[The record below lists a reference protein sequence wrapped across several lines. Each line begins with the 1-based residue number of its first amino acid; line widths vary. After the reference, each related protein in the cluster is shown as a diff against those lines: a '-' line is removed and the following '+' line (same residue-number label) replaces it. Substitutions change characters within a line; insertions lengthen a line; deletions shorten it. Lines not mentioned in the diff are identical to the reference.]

1 MGKWNFREL
10 TPGDKTREPIQGE
23 FFSTD
28 AIRNTAEALIREGI
42 QNTLDATLRGEKA
55 KIRIYCSTEN
65 GALSSERSSIYFK
78 DGWEHFRAEGNG
90 LADPPLSTNPCA
102 YIVFEDFGTTGL
114 EGDITQWHDIAGNK
128 NAFFYFFRA
137 EGRSGK
143 GEKDRGRW
151 GIGKYVFPRSSRIST
166 IFALTIRA
174 EDSHCLLMGQS
185 VLKSHRVGEKYYSP
199 DGLFGTLAKD
209 GLVLPLTDKE
219 FIASFSQD
227 FNLTRRREPG
237 LSIVVPWCDPEI
249 KKEPLIEGILRGY
262 FFPIVSD
269 NLEVSLETPDSKLL
283 LSSATIEQAI
293 MQANSNV
300 AAELLPLIKL
310 GKWARTQNPANIAS
324 INMPSPDRAPKWT
337 EDLFPE
343 GRLKVLKETLESGKP
358 QSVRVPISVQ
368 VKNSL
373 PETSFFDIFF
383 ERVGGN
389 ESGTPVFIREGII
402 ISDIRKARV
411 RGIRSLVIIE
421 DKSLATMLGDSE
433 NPAHTQWQKD
443 GSKFKNKYKYGPS
456 VIDFVTRSVSEIL
469 RILSDQE
476 REEDSTILSDIF
488 SLPSDEELK
497 TSTATS
503 ISKSGRQPGSVKI
516 PLITKPRLFS
526 VQKNAGGFTISQ
538 GNGFSSPAIL
548 DVRVAYDT
556 RRGNPIKKYKPV
568 DFELDK
574 LPIMLKPEPEGV
586 DILLLKNNRVVVKAR
601 EPKFRI
607 TFIGFDEQR
616 DLYVRVAGKG
626 GSQ

>member
-1 MGKWNFREL
+1 MGKWNFKEL

-28 AIRNTAEALIREGI
+28 AIRNTAEALIREGV
-42 QNTLDATLRGEKA
+42 QNTLDATRAGERA

-78 DGWEHFRAEGNG
+78 DSWEHLLAEGNG
-90 LADPPLSTNPCA
+90 LIDPPLSTNHCP
-102 YIVFEDFGTTGL
+102 YLVFEDFGTTGL

-166 IFALTIRA
+166 LFGLTVRA
-174 EDSHCLLMGQS
+174 DDGHCLLMGQT

-199 DGLFGTLAKD
+199 DGLFGTLAED

-227 FNLTRRREPG
+227 FNLIRRHEAG

-249 KKEPLIEGILRGY
+249 RKELLLEGILRGY
-262 FFPIVSD
+262 FFPILSD

-293 MQANSNV
+293 ANASTNV
-300 AAELLPLIKL
+300 TIELAPLIKL
-310 GKWARTQNPANIAS
+310 AKWARTQDPANIPC
-324 INMPSPDRAPKWT
+324 INMPNPDRAPKWSV
-337 EDLFPE
+337 DLFPE
-343 GRLKVLKETLESGKP
+343 VILKTLKEALESGNP
-358 QSVRVPISVQ
+358 QAVRVPIAVQ
-368 VKNSL
+368 VKNSA
-373 PETSFFDIFF
+373 PETSFFDIFL

-411 RGIRSLVIIE
+411 RGIRSLIIIE
-421 DKSLATMLGDSE
+421 DKSLAAMLGDSE

-443 GSKFKNKYKYGPS
+443 GSKFKNKYRYGSS
-456 VIDFVTRSVSEIL
+456 VIDFVTRSVSEIM

-476 REEDSTILSDIF
+476 REEDPTILADIF
-488 SLPSDEELK
+488 SLPSEEEIETPAT
-497 TSTATS
+497 TSS
-503 ISKSGRQPGSVKI
+503 PKSAKQPGTVNV
-516 PLITKPRLFS
+516 PLTSKPRLYN
-526 VQKNAGGFTISQ
+526 VQKNAGGFTIFQ
-538 GNGFSSPAIL
+538 GEGFSPPAML
-548 DVRVAYDT
+548 DIRVAYDI
-556 RRGNPIKKYKPV
+556 RRGNPVKKYKPA
-568 DFELDK
+568 DFELDSS
-574 LPIMLKPEPEGV
+574 PIRLEPAPEGI
-586 DILLLKNNRVVVKAR
+586 DILSLKYNRVIFRAR
-601 EPKFRI
+601 ESNFRM
-607 TFIGFDEQR
+607 TFVGFDEQR
-616 DLYVRVAGKG
+616 DLYVKVTGKG
-626 GSQ
+626 GGQ